1 MAKPGRKNKGIQR
14 GVNKA
19 NVGIGNITAILDQQT
34 EAINKLTQ
42 DSAAVEDSKSGGA
55 SNQQLIA
62 LKIFQAQ
69 LDLQK
74 DANENLKRIV
84 AGQNKQ
90 VEALQKGNKDWK
102 GFSDK
107 FKDLKQNLKESID
120 PDNIKKALF
129 GQFSMF
135 KGARDKKE
143 DIEYKQRMKAL
154 GDTRKDPELKQA
166 AKDAREAKEAV
177 LRAQAGVDK
186 LKKLGA
192 TDKQIQ
198 GSTQMADR
206 NAALQKYNNLNTPQ
220 RDGISA
226 KDAANKM
233 GGNVAAVSAPLTATP
248 SDSGALQ
255 QSTTDLLADQQS
267 AKENQL
273 ESIRIMGQQT
283 DLLQQIAN
291 NTGGGN
297 SSAAGDGGDSG
308 NQNTGGK
315 LGVLGAGLQA
325 LGEGMKSIGGS
336 VGKAI
341 EGILRG
347 LARGLSAIAKPQVL
361 LGLGALT
368 LAFMGIGKAL
378 QWAAPFFE
386 AMAPVLMKVADVIGN
401 VFIEA
406 IKAIPNVIR
415 SIGDVIVNVFGAISD
430 LITNTVESVVSAVQR
445 LSEIDGMGLLDVAAG
460 ITAIGVSL
468 AAFGGGSALAGLG
481 QFVGNFLSGGA
492 GQSPID
498 KLIQLGQV
506 GTNLTA
512 AADGIDKIGTAIKQF
527 AGVDKKSMSAINDF
541 PWDKATAFVAA
552 GGSMSVAGAK
562 VENAS
567 KANADSQAKVD
578 AQIASGGKGNTNVN
592 QVNQASIQ
600 NTTVKPSVRNQE
612 SSQAKYQSSRY

>member
-74 DANENLKRIV
+74 DANESLKRIV

-102 GFSDK
+102 GFGDK

-120 PDNIKKALF
+120 PDNIKKAIF

-154 GDTRKDPELKQA
+154 GDTRTDPQLKQA

-177 LRAQAGVDK
+177 LRAQQGVDK

-192 TDKQIQ
+192 SDKQIQ
-198 GSTQMADR
+198 GSSQMADR
-206 NAALQKYNNLNTPQ
+206 NSALQKYNNLNTPQ
-220 RDGISA
+220 RDGTSA
-226 KDAANKM
+226 QDAANKM
-233 GGNVAAVSAPLTATP
+233 GGNVAAQSVPLVQTP
-248 SDSGALQ
+248 SDAGALQ
-255 QSTTDLLADQQS
+255 QSTTDMLADQQS

-297 SSAAGDGGDSG
+297 SSAAGGAEDTG
-308 NQNTGGK
+308 NQNSGGM
-315 LGVLGAGLQA
+315 LGVLGVGLQA
-325 LGEGMKSIGGS
+325 LGEGMKSIGGAI
-336 VGKAI
+336 GKSI
-341 EGILRG
+341 ESILKG
-347 LARGLSAIAKPQVL
+347 LARGLAAIAKPQVL

-430 LITNTVESVVSAVQR
+430 LITNTVESVVSAIER
-445 LSEIDGMGLLDVAAG
+445 LSEIDGMGLLEVAAG

-512 AADGIDKIGTAIKQF
+512 AADGIDKIGSAIKQF
-527 AGVDKKSMSAINDF
+527 AGVDKKSMGAINDF

-578 AQIASGGKGNTNVN
+578 GQMAAGGKGNTNVN

-600 NTTVKPSVRNQE
+600 NTTVKPSIRNQE